1 MKIRIDD
8 IPQNIS
14 IKEIVLD
21 IQVNDNSFKVQST
34 TFANSENSANTA
46 NTENVASVAKIV
58 SKSASVSDIKD
69 EGVLNQ
75 NEHDLIQKSII
86 FDDTVVKKIMT
97 PIDNVVFAR
106 KGESLEAIKAMFEEN
121 NYSRVPYFDDDTDDE

>member
-21 IQVNDNSFKVQST
+21 IQVHENSFRVQST

-46 NTENVASVAKIV
+46 NVASVSKIV

-69 EGVLNQ
+69 EIQ
-75 NEHDLIQKSII
+75 NIDL
-86 FDDTVVKKIMT
+86 
-97 PIDNVVFAR
+97 
-106 KGESLEAIKAMFEEN
+106 KASAEIPEEMN
-121 NYSRVPYFDDDTDDE
+121 EQF

>member
-34 TFANSENSANTA
+34 TFANSANSENSANTA
-46 NTENVASVAKIV
+46 NAANVASVAKIV

-69 EGVLNQ
+69 EIQ
-75 NEHDLIQKSII
+75 NIDL
-86 FDDTVVKKIMT
+86 
-97 PIDNVVFAR
+97 
-106 KGESLEAIKAMFEEN
+106 KASAEIPEEMN
-121 NYSRVPYFDDDTDDE
+121 EQF

>member
-21 IQVNDNSFKVQST
+21 IQVNDNSFKVQSS
-34 TFANSENSANTA
+34 TFANSENSENSA
-46 NTENVASVAKIV
+46 NVASVTKIV

-69 EGVLNQ
+69 EIQ
-75 NEHDLIQKSII
+75 NIDL
-86 FDDTVVKKIMT
+86 
-97 PIDNVVFAR
+97 
-106 KGESLEAIKAMFEEN
+106 KASAEIPEEMN
-121 NYSRVPYFDDDTDDE
+121 EQF

>member
-34 TFANSENSANTA
+34 TFANSENSANT
-46 NTENVASVAKIV
+46 TNVASVSKIV

-69 EGVLNQ
+69 EIQ
-75 NEHDLIQKSII
+75 NIDL
-86 FDDTVVKKIMT
+86 
-97 PIDNVVFAR
+97 
-106 KGESLEAIKAMFEEN
+106 KASAEIPEEMN
-121 NYSRVPYFDDDTDDE
+121 EQF

>member
-21 IQVNDNSFKVQST
+21 IQVNDNSFKVQSI
-34 TFANSENSANTA
+34 NTVESVKKDDSK
-46 NTENVASVAKIV
+46 TSDVASVTKIV

-69 EGVLNQ
+69 EIQ
-75 NEHDLIQKSII
+75 NIDL
-86 FDDTVVKKIMT
+86 
-97 PIDNVVFAR
+97 
-106 KGESLEAIKAMFEEN
+106 KASAEIPAEMNEQF
-121 NYSRVPYFDDDTDDE
+121 

>member
-21 IQVNDNSFKVQST
+21 IQVHENSFKVQST
-34 TFANSENSANTA
+34 TFANSENSVNTVNA
-46 NTENVASVAKIV
+46 AGVASVSKIV

-69 EGVLNQ
+69 EIQ
-75 NEHDLIQKSII
+75 NIDL
-86 FDDTVVKKIMT
+86 
-97 PIDNVVFAR
+97 
-106 KGESLEAIKAMFEEN
+106 KASAEIPEEMN
-121 NYSRVPYFDDDTDDE
+121 EQF

>member
-34 TFANSENSANTA
+34 TFANSENSVNTINA
-46 NTENVASVAKIV
+46 ASVASAAKVV

-69 EGVLNQ
+69 EIQ
-75 NEHDLIQKSII
+75 NIDL
-86 FDDTVVKKIMT
+86 
-97 PIDNVVFAR
+97 
-106 KGESLEAIKAMFEEN
+106 KASAEIPEEMN
-121 NYSRVPYFDDDTDDE
+121 EQF

>member
-21 IQVNDNSFKVQST
+21 IQVHENSFKVQSI
-34 TFANSENSANTA
+34 NTV
-46 NTENVASVAKIV
+46 ESVKKDVSKTSDVSKIV

-69 EGVLNQ
+69 EIQ
-75 NEHDLIQKSII
+75 NIDL
-86 FDDTVVKKIMT
+86 
-97 PIDNVVFAR
+97 
-106 KGESLEAIKAMFEEN
+106 KASDEIPEEMN
-121 NYSRVPYFDDDTDDE
+121 EQF

>member
-21 IQVNDNSFKVQST
+21 IQVHENSFKVQST
-34 TFANSENSANTA
+34 TFANSENSVNTVNA
-46 NTENVASVAKIV
+46 ASVASVAKIV

-69 EGVLNQ
+69 EIQ
-75 NEHDLIQKSII
+75 NIDL
-86 FDDTVVKKIMT
+86 
-97 PIDNVVFAR
+97 
-106 KGESLEAIKAMFEEN
+106 KASAEIPEEMN
-121 NYSRVPYFDDDTDDE
+121 EQF

>member
-34 TFANSENSANTA
+34 SFKNESSANT
-46 NTENVASVAKIV
+46 TNVASVSKIV

-69 EGVLNQ
+69 EIQ
-75 NEHDLIQKSII
+75 NIDL
-86 FDDTVVKKIMT
+86 
-97 PIDNVVFAR
+97 
-106 KGESLEAIKAMFEEN
+106 KASAEIPEEMN
-121 NYSRVPYFDDDTDDE
+121 EQF

>member
-21 IQVNDNSFKVQST
+21 IQVNDNSFKVQSI
-34 TFANSENSANTA
+34 NTVESVKKDVSK
-46 NTENVASVAKIV
+46 TSDVASVAKIV

-69 EGVLNQ
+69 EIQ
-75 NEHDLIQKSII
+75 NI
-86 FDDTVVKKIMT
+86 
-97 PIDNVVFAR
+97 N
-106 KGESLEAIKAMFEEN
+106 LEASAEIPEEMN
-121 NYSRVPYFDDDTDDE
+121 EQF

>member
-34 TFANSENSANTA
+34 SFANSENSANTA
-46 NTENVASVAKIV
+46 NVASVSKIV

-69 EGVLNQ
+69 EIQ
-75 NEHDLIQKSII
+75 NIDL
-86 FDDTVVKKIMT
+86 
-97 PIDNVVFAR
+97 
-106 KGESLEAIKAMFEEN
+106 KASAEIPEEMN
-121 NYSRVPYFDDDTDDE
+121 EQF

>member
-21 IQVNDNSFKVQST
+21 IQVHENSFKVQSI
-34 TFANSENSANTA
+34 NTV
-46 NTENVASVAKIV
+46 ESVKKDVSSTSDVTKIV

-69 EGVLNQ
+69 EIQ
-75 NEHDLIQKSII
+75 NIDL
-86 FDDTVVKKIMT
+86 
-97 PIDNVVFAR
+97 
-106 KGESLEAIKAMFEEN
+106 KASAEIPAEMNEQF
-121 NYSRVPYFDDDTDDE
+121 

>member
-21 IQVNDNSFKVQST
+21 IQVHENSFKVQSI
-34 TFANSENSANTA
+34 NTV
-46 NTENVASVAKIV
+46 ESVKKDVSKTSDVSKIV

-69 EGVLNQ
+69 EIQ
-75 NEHDLIQKSII
+75 NIDL
-86 FDDTVVKKIMT
+86 
-97 PIDNVVFAR
+97 
-106 KGESLEAIKAMFEEN
+106 KASTEIPEEMN
-121 NYSRVPYFDDDTDDE
+121 EQF

>member
-21 IQVNDNSFKVQST
+21 IQVHENSFKVQST
-34 TFANSENSANTA
+34 NFANSENSVNTVNA
-46 NTENVASVAKIV
+46 ASVASVSKIV

-69 EGVLNQ
+69 EIQ
-75 NEHDLIQKSII
+75 NIDL
-86 FDDTVVKKIMT
+86 
-97 PIDNVVFAR
+97 
-106 KGESLEAIKAMFEEN
+106 KASDEIPEEMN
-121 NYSRVPYFDDDTDDE
+121 EQF

>member
-34 TFANSENSANTA
+34 SFKNENSANTVNVA
-46 NTENVASVAKIV
+46 GVASVAKIV

-69 EGVLNQ
+69 EIQ
-75 NEHDLIQKSII
+75 NIDL
-86 FDDTVVKKIMT
+86 
-97 PIDNVVFAR
+97 
-106 KGESLEAIKAMFEEN
+106 KASAEIPEEMN
-121 NYSRVPYFDDDTDDE
+121 EQF

>member
-21 IQVNDNSFKVQST
+21 IQVHENSFKVQSI
-34 TFANSENSANTA
+34 NTI
-46 NTENVASVAKIV
+46 ESDKRNVSKTSDVSKIV

-69 EGVLNQ
+69 EIQ
-75 NEHDLIQKSII
+75 NIDL
-86 FDDTVVKKIMT
+86 
-97 PIDNVVFAR
+97 
-106 KGESLEAIKAMFEEN
+106 KASTEIPEEMN
-121 NYSRVPYFDDDTDDE
+121 EQF

>member
-21 IQVNDNSFKVQST
+21 IQVHENSFKVQSI
-34 TFANSENSANTA
+34 NTV
-46 NTENVASVAKIV
+46 ESVKKDVSKTSDVSKIV

-69 EGVLNQ
+69 EIQ
-75 NEHDLIQKSII
+75 NIDL
-86 FDDTVVKKIMT
+86 
-97 PIDNVVFAR
+97 
-106 KGESLEAIKAMFEEN
+106 KASSEIPEEMN
-121 NYSRVPYFDDDTDDE
+121 EQF

>member
-34 TFANSENSANTA
+34 TFANSENSVNTVNA
-46 NTENVASVAKIV
+46 ASVAKIV

-69 EGVLNQ
+69 EIQ
-75 NEHDLIQKSII
+75 NIDL
-86 FDDTVVKKIMT
+86 
-97 PIDNVVFAR
+97 
-106 KGESLEAIKAMFEEN
+106 KASAEIPEEMN
-121 NYSRVPYFDDDTDDE
+121 EQF

>member
-21 IQVNDNSFKVQST
+21 IQVNDNSFKVQSS
-34 TFANSENSANTA
+34 TFANSENSANSA
-46 NTENVASVAKIV
+46 NVASVTKIV

-69 EGVLNQ
+69 EIQ
-75 NEHDLIQKSII
+75 NIDL
-86 FDDTVVKKIMT
+86 
-97 PIDNVVFAR
+97 
-106 KGESLEAIKAMFEEN
+106 KASAEIPEEMN
-121 NYSRVPYFDDDTDDE
+121 EQF

>member
-46 NTENVASVAKIV
+46 NAASVAKIV

-69 EGVLNQ
+69 EIQ
-75 NEHDLIQKSII
+75 NIDL
-86 FDDTVVKKIMT
+86 
-97 PIDNVVFAR
+97 
-106 KGESLEAIKAMFEEN
+106 KASAEIPAEMNEQF
-121 NYSRVPYFDDDTDDE
+121 

>member
-21 IQVNDNSFKVQST
+21 IQVNDNSFKVQSS
-34 TFANSENSANTA
+34 TFANSENSANTVNVA
-46 NTENVASVAKIV
+46 SVASVAKIV

-69 EGVLNQ
+69 EIQ
-75 NEHDLIQKSII
+75 NIDL
-86 FDDTVVKKIMT
+86 
-97 PIDNVVFAR
+97 
-106 KGESLEAIKAMFEEN
+106 KASAEIPEEMN
-121 NYSRVPYFDDDTDDE
+121 EQF

>member
-21 IQVNDNSFKVQST
+21 IQVHENSFKVQST
-34 TFANSENSANTA
+34 TFANSENSVNTVNA
-46 NTENVASVAKIV
+46 ASVASVSKIV

-69 EGVLNQ
+69 EIQ
-75 NEHDLIQKSII
+75 NIDL
-86 FDDTVVKKIMT
+86 
-97 PIDNVVFAR
+97 
-106 KGESLEAIKAMFEEN
+106 KASAEIPEEMN
-121 NYSRVPYFDDDTDDE
+121 EQF

>member
-21 IQVNDNSFKVQST
+21 IQVHENSFKVQST
-34 TFANSENSANTA
+34 TFANSENSANPVNDTS
-46 NTENVASVAKIV
+46 VASVAKIV

-69 EGVLNQ
+69 EIQ
-75 NEHDLIQKSII
+75 NIDL
-86 FDDTVVKKIMT
+86 
-97 PIDNVVFAR
+97 
-106 KGESLEAIKAMFEEN
+106 KASAEIPEEMN
-121 NYSRVPYFDDDTDDE
+121 EQF

>member
-21 IQVNDNSFKVQST
+21 IQVHENSFKVQST
-34 TFANSENSANTA
+34 TFSNSENVSSTSNASSAT
-46 NTENVASVAKIV
+46 SVAKIV

-69 EGVLNQ
+69 EIQ
-75 NEHDLIQKSII
+75 NIDL
-86 FDDTVVKKIMT
+86 
-97 PIDNVVFAR
+97 
-106 KGESLEAIKAMFEEN
+106 KASAEIPEEMN
-121 NYSRVPYFDDDTDDE
+121 EQF

>member
-34 TFANSENSANTA
+34 TFANSENSVNTVNA
-46 NTENVASVAKIV
+46 ASVKKKKKIV

-69 EGVLNQ
+69 EIQ
-75 NEHDLIQKSII
+75 NIDL
-86 FDDTVVKKIMT
+86 
-97 PIDNVVFAR
+97 
-106 KGESLEAIKAMFEEN
+106 KASAEIPEEMN
-121 NYSRVPYFDDDTDDE
+121 EQF

>member
-21 IQVNDNSFKVQST
+21 IQVHENSFKVQSI
-34 TFANSENSANTA
+34 NTV
-46 NTENVASVAKIV
+46 ESVKKDVSKTSDVSKIV

-69 EGVLNQ
+69 EIQ
-75 NEHDLIQKSII
+75 NIDL
-86 FDDTVVKKIMT
+86 
-97 PIDNVVFAR
+97 
-106 KGESLEAIKAMFEEN
+106 KASSEIPEEIN
-121 NYSRVPYFDDDTDDE
+121 EQF

>member
-34 TFANSENSANTA
+34 TFANSENSVNTVNA
-46 NTENVASVAKIV
+46 ASVASVSKIV

-69 EGVLNQ
+69 EIQ
-75 NEHDLIQKSII
+75 NIDL
-86 FDDTVVKKIMT
+86 
-97 PIDNVVFAR
+97 
-106 KGESLEAIKAMFEEN
+106 KASAEIPEEMN
-121 NYSRVPYFDDDTDDE
+121 EQF

>member
-21 IQVNDNSFKVQST
+21 IQVNDNSFKVQSS
-34 TFANSENSANTA
+34 TFANSENSANSA
-46 NTENVASVAKIV
+46 NVASVTKIV

-69 EGVLNQ
+69 EIQ
-75 NEHDLIQKSII
+75 NIDL
-86 FDDTVVKKIMT
+86 
-97 PIDNVVFAR
+97 
-106 KGESLEAIKAMFEEN
+106 KASAEIPAEMNEQF
-121 NYSRVPYFDDDTDDE
+121 

>member
-34 TFANSENSANTA
+34 TFANSENSANTT
-46 NTENVASVAKIV
+46 NTASVAKIV

-69 EGVLNQ
+69 EIQ
-75 NEHDLIQKSII
+75 NIDL
-86 FDDTVVKKIMT
+86 
-97 PIDNVVFAR
+97 
-106 KGESLEAIKAMFEEN
+106 KASAEIPAEMNEQF
-121 NYSRVPYFDDDTDDE
+121 